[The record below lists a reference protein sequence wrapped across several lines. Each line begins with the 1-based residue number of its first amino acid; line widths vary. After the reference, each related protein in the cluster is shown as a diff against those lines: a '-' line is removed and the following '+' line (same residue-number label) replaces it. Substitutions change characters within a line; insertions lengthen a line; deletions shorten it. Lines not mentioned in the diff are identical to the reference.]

1 MIVSLQELTL
11 KLEKSDGET
20 VLGRTEQGGVLPVVG
35 ARISRVLEIRSVHT
49 CRVVTRGGNWGEKIN
64 NYSISRTF

>member
-20 VLGRTEQGGVLPVVG
+20 VLGRTEHGVLPVVG
-35 ARISRVLEIRSVHT
+35 AGISRVLEIRSVHT